1 MKNLKFLSKI
11 KQVGFTLIEV
21 IVTIGISSIVMLGAI
36 AIYVNTVRDN
46 VSILDQ
52 IKLNYSLQNSLN
64 LMVSHIRR
72 AGYWSNAQSQI
83 FNPSVK
89 NPFMTT
95 SSVAANNTAIT
106 VYNSGTISST
116 GNCLLFAYNL
126 SSSSTLP
133 SIGSNPDDRFG
144 FRLNN
149 GVIQY
154 RVPSSDFS
162 CTGASSSWENIT
174 DPNKV
179 TVDALIFTE
188 DNNQVSVGNGDYYT
202 VKSFDIQITAHLTN
216 NSNISL
222 TISQKANTET
232 GIFTD

>member
-1 MKNLKFLSKI
+1 MKKIKLFHKI
-11 KQVGFTLIEV
+11 KQLGFTLIEV

-36 AIYVNTVRDN
+36 AIYVNTVKDN

-72 AGYWSNAQSQI
+72 AGYWSDAQSQI
-83 FNPSVK
+83 FNPAIS
-89 NPFMTT
+89 NPFMSA
-95 SSVAANNTAIT
+95 SSVASENTVIT
-106 VYNSGTISST
+106 VYNSGSVSST
-116 GNCLLFAYNL
+116 GNCILFAYNL
-126 SSSSTLP
+126 SASSTLP
-133 SIGSNPDDRFG
+133 SIGSTPDDRFG

-154 RVPSSDFS
+154 RVPSADFT
-162 CTGASSSWENIT
+162 CTGSSASWEDIT

-179 TVDALIFTE
+179 FVDSLSFTE
-188 DNNQVSVGNGDYYT
+188 DDNQINIGSGNYYT
-202 VKSFDIQITAHLTN
+202 VKSIDIQISAHLTN
-216 NSNISL
+216 NSSISL